1 MPDFLPKLFGDDMS
15 IKTIYL
21 VCSAVGGAVLSVQLL
36 LLVLGGDTDGDFDGD
51 LDHTDGFGIL
61 SVRAIASFLTFFGL
75 TGMWGLAKGWGAG
88 LSTVL
93 GLGAGTSM
101 MLLVAWIISLQSKLT
116 EEGNLD
122 PENALGKTANVY
134 LRIPAQGE
142 GRGKITVS
150 VQGRTHEFQAVSRG
164 PEHPTGSQVRV
175 SRRVTANTFEVE
187 ELSAE

>member
-1 MPDFLPKLFGDDMS
+1 MPDFLPKLFGDDFS

-21 VCSAVGGAVLSVQLL
+21 VCSAIGGAVLSIQLL
-36 LLVLGGDTDGDFDGD
+36 LLVLGGDTDADSDV
-51 LDHTDGFGIL
+51 DHGDGFGFL
-61 SVRAIASFLTFFGL
+61 SIRAIASFLTFFGL
-75 TGMWGLAKGWGAG
+75 IGMWGLAKGWGAG
-88 LSTVL
+88 LSTLL

-101 MLLVAWIISLQSKLT
+101 MLLVAWMISLQSKLA

-122 PENALGKTANVY
+122 PDNALGKAATVY

-175 SRRVTANTFEVE
+175 IRRVTANTFEVE
-187 ELSAE
+187 ALAAD